1 MLLPRKFI
9 ETTAEPCCIVFFSC
23 SVYGPFYLCILLF
36 VVFYTWL
43 ASLEHYGMLILTLIV
58 DEFNT
63 DQQFKDN
70 EISGLSD
77 VGLREDSGRDSDSE
91 VDGPVP
97 TCLVLPRIETPAT
110 PLA

>member
-1 MLLPRKFI
+1 MRLPRKFI
-9 ETTAEPCCIVFFSC
+9 ETTAEPYGIVFFSYR
-23 SVYGPFYLCILLF
+23 VYGPFYLCIFLF

-43 ASLEHYGMLILTLIV
+43 ASLEHYGILTLIV
-58 DEFNT
+58 AEFNT

-91 VDGPVP
+91 VNGPVP
-97 TCLVLPRIETPAT
+97 TCLVLPRI
-110 PLA
+110 

>member
-1 MLLPRKFI
+1 
-9 ETTAEPCCIVFFSC
+9 
-23 SVYGPFYLCILLF
+23 
-36 VVFYTWL
+36 
-43 ASLEHYGMLILTLIV
+43 MLILTLIV

-70 EISGLSD
+70 EIYGMSD
-77 VGLREDSGRDSDSE
+77 VGLQEDSGRDSDSE

-97 TCLVLPRIETPAT
+97 TCLVLHVLKRQQF

>member
-1 MLLPRKFI
+1 MHLPRKFI
-9 ETTAEPCCIVFFSC
+9 ETTAEPYCIVFFSC
-23 SVYGPFYLCILLF
+23 SVYGPFYLCIFLF

-43 ASLEHYGMLILTLIV
+43 ASLEHYGILTLIV
-58 DEFNT
+58 AEFNT

-77 VGLREDSGRDSDSE
+77 IGLHEDSGRDSDSE